1 MLDMGALREF
11 APNALPDYLE
21 ALISEPAALQRAGL
35 TTPLRLSH
43 FLAQTAHETAGYV
56 IARENTRWTP
66 EQMCALWPGRFKT
79 RLDPR
84 ILACRGDEQRL
95 ANLAYGG
102 RLGNV
107 DADDGWAYR
116 GGGFLQLTGR
126 AAYHDAG
133 SALGVDLEG
142 MPELIEDAAISL
154 NAALYYWTKLD
165 INRFADRNY
174 ARAVGNAINRGNPFA
189 KKEPIG
195 AQTRARWLERAWKLF
210 GDGKLPPEEE
220 LALGAY
226 GPRVG
231 HLQARLKELGYGVGD
246 VDQVFGPTLARAVA
260 AFKLDNGVAEPPE
273 PGEIVGPA
281 TWDGLMTAA
290 PAAVAPERALA
301 SEATLAE
308 LGSTEIAAGRGAKVA
323 GQIALYGGGLEG
335 ARQLGALDQASQML
349 ASVSTFKATLVPA
362 LAAVQWGLAHAFWV
376 AAIVGGVW
384 FWLKG
389 RHIVA
394 ARLAAH
400 RSGANLGR

>member
-1 MLDMGALREF
+1 MLDMGALREL

-154 NAALYYWTKLD
+154 NAALYYWTKHD

-174 ARAVGNAINRGNPFA
+174 ACMAMSARPNASMTTTTHKGNVTVTMVGNLQPQHLAIPH
-189 KKEPIG
+189 
-195 AQTRARWLERAWKLF
+195 T
-210 GDGKLPPEEE
+210 
-220 LALGAY
+220 
-226 GPRVG
+226 
-231 HLQARLKELGYGVGD
+231 
-246 VDQVFGPTLARAVA
+246 
-260 AFKLDNGVAEPPE
+260 
-273 PGEIVGPA
+273 
-281 TWDGLMTAA
+281 
-290 PAAVAPERALA
+290 
-301 SEATLAE
+301 
-308 LGSTEIAAGRGAKVA
+308 AKVPHP
-323 GQIALYGGGLEG
+323 
-335 ARQLGALDQASQML
+335 RP
-349 ASVSTFKATLVPA
+349 TP
-362 LAAVQWGLAHAFWV
+362 
-376 AAIVGGVW
+376 
-384 FWLKG
+384 
-389 RHIVA
+389 
-394 ARLAAH
+394 
-400 RSGANLGR
+400 

>member
-174 ARAVGNAINRGNPFA
+174 GRAVGNAINRGNPFA

-260 AFKLDNGVAEPPE
+260 AFKLDNGVAEPA
-273 PGEIVGPA
+273 EIVGPA

-290 PAAVAPERALA
+290 PVTVAPERALA

-323 GQIALYGGGLEG
+323 GQIALYGGSLEG

-394 ARLAAH
+394 ARLTAH

>member
-1 MLDMGALREF
+1 V
-11 APNALPDYLE
+11 
-21 ALISEPAALQRAGL
+21 PASRARCGSA
-35 TTPLRLSH
+35 T

-210 GDGKLPPEEE
+210 GDGKLHQFWLQRDVRLRAEAASTADKKV
-220 LALGAY
+220 LALKLTAEERKACAKAILAWY
-226 GPRVG
+226 RQI
-231 HLQARLKELGYGVGD
+231 QAANK
-246 VDQVFGPTLARAVA
+246 QA
-260 AFKLDNGVAEPPE
+260 
-273 PGEIVGPA
+273 
-281 TWDGLMTAA
+281 
-290 PAAVAPERALA
+290 
-301 SEATLAE
+301 
-308 LGSTEIAAGRGAKVA
+308 AAG
-323 GQIALYGGGLEG
+323 
-335 ARQLGALDQASQML
+335 SQ
-349 ASVSTFKATLVPA
+349 K
-362 LAAVQWGLAHAFWV
+362 
-376 AAIVGGVW
+376 
-384 FWLKG
+384 K
-389 RHIVA
+389 
-394 ARLAAH
+394 
-400 RSGANLGR
+400 

>member
-35 TTPLRLSH
+35 TTPLRLCH

-260 AFKLDNGVAEPPE
+260 AFKLDNGVAEPA
-273 PGEIVGPA
+273 EIVGPA

-290 PAAVAPERALA
+290 PAEVAPERALA

-394 ARLAAH
+394 ARLTAH

>member
-21 ALISEPAALQRAGL
+21 ALISEPAALERAGL

-84 ILACRGDEQRL
+84 ILACRGDEQKL

-189 KKEPIG
+189 KQEPIG
-195 AQTRARWLERAWKLF
+195 AETRARWLERAWKLF

-220 LALGAY
+220 LALGAH
-226 GPRVG
+226 GARVG
-231 HLQARLKELGYGVGD
+231 HLQVRLKELGYGVGD
-246 VDQVFGPTLARAVA
+246 VDRVFGPTLARAVA
-260 AFKLDNGVAEPPE
+260 AFKLDNAVAEPA
-273 PGEIVGPA
+273 EIVGPA
-281 TWDGLMTAA
+281 TWDALMTAA
-290 PAAVAPERALA
+290 PVKVAPERAQA

-308 LGSTEIAAGRGAKVA
+308 LGSTEIAAGRGARVA

-362 LAAVQWGLAHAFWV
+362 LAAVQWGLTHAFWV

-394 ARLAAH
+394 ARLSAH

>member
-1 MLDMGALREF
+1 
-11 APNALPDYLE
+11 
-21 ALISEPAALQRAGL
+21 
-35 TTPLRLSH
+35 
-43 FLAQTAHETAGYV
+43 
-56 IARENTRWTP
+56 
-66 EQMCALWPGRFKT
+66 
-79 RLDPR
+79 
-84 ILACRGDEQRL
+84 
-95 ANLAYGG
+95 
-102 RLGNV
+102 
-107 DADDGWAYR
+107 
-116 GGGFLQLTGR
+116 
-126 AAYHDAG
+126 
-133 SALGVDLEG
+133 

-154 NAALYYWTKLD
+154 NAALYYWTKHGL
-165 INRFADRNY
+165 NRFADRNY

-231 HLQARLKELGYGVGD
+231 HLQVRLKELGYGVGD
-246 VDQVFGPTLARAVA
+246 FDQVFGPTLARAVA
-260 AFKLDNGVAEPPE
+260 AFKLDNGVAEPA
-273 PGEIVGPA
+273 EIVGPA

-290 PAAVAPERALA
+290 PAEVAPERAQA

-349 ASVSTFKATLVPA
+349 ASVSSLKATLVPA